1 MNAADSKL
9 SHWVYVLECADG
21 TLYVGC
27 TNNLERRVLQ
37 HNFSKKGARYTKNRR
52 PVKLVYS
59 EQVESLAA
67 GRKRE
72 AEIKRFSRA
81 QKLALVKTTLISH

>member
-1 MNAADSKL
+1 MKV

-27 TNNLERRVLQ
+27 TNNLERRILE
-37 HNFSKKGARYTKNRR
+37 HNVSKKGARYTKNRR

-59 EQVESLAA
+59 EQVLTLAA

-72 AEIKRFSRA
+72 AEIKRLSRV
-81 QKLALVKTTLISH
+81 QKLELVKDGQK

>member
-1 MNAADSKL
+1 MEV
-9 SHWVYVLECADG
+9 SHWVYMLECADG

-27 TNNLERRVLQ
+27 TNNLERRILE
-37 HNFSKKGARYTKNRR
+37 HNVSKKGARYTKNRR

-59 EQVESLAA
+59 EQVLTLAA

-72 AEIKRFSRA
+72 AQIKRLSRV
-81 QKLALVKTTLISH
+81 QKLALLKNTLISHS

>member
-1 MNAADSKL
+1 MKV
-9 SHWVYVLECADG
+9 SHWVYMLECADG

-27 TNNLERRVLQ
+27 TNNLERRILE
-37 HNFSKKGARYTKNRR
+37 HNVSKKGARYTKNRR

-59 EQVESLAA
+59 EQALTLAA

-72 AEIKRFSRA
+72 AEIKRLSRV
-81 QKLALVKTTLISH
+81 QKLELVKDGQK